1 MAINV
6 RLRNAA
12 LNVNLQTP
20 SVNNVRMKN
29 TAINVRLQGNG
40 PTNSIRTVA
49 QGNDLTTSIRT
60 VSVNPPPTS
69 ANQFNEFDLLD
80 AFDGCTLIYDEA
92 RQKFVVG
99 TIAVVSGGSF

>member
-20 SVNNVRMKN
+20 SVNNVRINGNNGTSARLRN
-29 TAINVRLQGNG
+29 TAINVRLQGND
-40 PTNSIRTVA
+40 PTTTVRTVA
-49 QGNDLTTSIRT
+49 IS
-60 VSVNPPPTS
+60 PPPTS
-69 ANQFNEFDLLD
+69 ANQFNEFDLLG
-80 AFDGCTLIYDEA
+80 AFDGCTLVYDEA